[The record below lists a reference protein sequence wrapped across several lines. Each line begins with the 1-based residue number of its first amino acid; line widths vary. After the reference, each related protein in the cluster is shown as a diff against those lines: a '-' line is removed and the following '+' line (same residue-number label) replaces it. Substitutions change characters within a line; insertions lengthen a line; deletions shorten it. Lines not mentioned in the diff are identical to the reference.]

1 MFESVL
7 LPHFVLFGG
16 GIFDVFE
23 TLSELD
29 FVVRVMVFSYLLF
42 WLYTTFTPA
51 RAELL
56 FGMSSIVAGYLVFAH
71 GVTITILIMLF
82 ILFVILGAQLQ
93 MLIQFGFL
101 PLMGYHGHIENNRYV
116 SDLEIKARES
126 QGQQQQN
133 AQVLAQQYQ
142 QSMYEDQNR
151 RY

>member
-1 MFESVL
+1 LFESVL

-116 SDLEIKARES
+116 SDREIKARES

>member
-101 PLMGYHGHIENNRYV
+101 PLMGYHGHIEDNRYV
-116 SDLEIKARES
+116 SDREIKAREA

>member
-116 SDLEIKARES
+116 SDREIKARES